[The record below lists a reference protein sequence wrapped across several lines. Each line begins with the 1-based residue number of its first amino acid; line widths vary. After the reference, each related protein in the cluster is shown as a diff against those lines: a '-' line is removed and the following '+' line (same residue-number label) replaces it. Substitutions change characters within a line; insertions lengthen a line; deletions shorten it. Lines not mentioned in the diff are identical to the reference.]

1 MYERKKEPSAMTIN
15 AKNLTVRQVGQFLLH
30 LVEMV
35 AVMCG
40 GAVILN
46 LLVFWVAAL
55 IGYLD
60 LNGQF
65 PELATLVYTV
75 NLSLPMTAWM
85 RFRGMEWRP
94 TLEMAGA
101 PIGVGILLMVALAIG
116 LVTNSDLFMRQ
127 CGLSC
132 LAMLAVML
140 FRFDHY
146 TGRMDHHAA
155 HQGM

>member
-1 MYERKKEPSAMTIN
+1 MTTN
-15 AKNLTVRQVGQFLLH
+15 AKNLSVRQVGQFLLH
-30 LVEMV
+30 LLEMV

-40 GAVILN
+40 GAAILN

-55 IGYLD
+55 IGYPD
-60 LNGQF
+60 LSGQF
-65 PELATLVYTV
+65 PELATLLYTV

-101 PIGVGILLMVALAIG
+101 PIGVGVLLIVALSIG
-116 LVTNSDLFMRQ
+116 LIPNSGLFMRQ

-140 FRFDHY
+140 FRLDLY
-146 TGRMDHHAA
+146 TGRMDHHAHTA

>member
-1 MYERKKEPSAMTIN
+1 MTTTT
-15 AKNLTVRQVGQFLLH
+15 KNLSVRQVGQFLLH

-46 LLVFWVAAL
+46 LLVFWVTAL
-55 IGYLD
+55 VGYPD
-60 LNGQF
+60 LSGQF
-65 PELATLVYTV
+65 PRLATLVYTV

-85 RFRGMEWRP
+85 RFRGMDWRP

-101 PIGVGILLMVALAIG
+101 PIGVGILLFVGLSIG
-116 LVTNSDLFMRQ
+116 LVPNSGLFMRQ

-146 TGRMDHHAA
+146 AGRMDHHAHAA
-155 HQGM
+155 HRGM

>member
-1 MYERKKEPSAMTIN
+1 MATHM
-15 AKNLTVRQVGQFLLH
+15 KNLSVRQVGYFLLH
-30 LVEMV
+30 LLEMV

-55 IGYLD
+55 IGYPD
-60 LNGQF
+60 LSEQF
-65 PELATLVYTV
+65 PKLATLVYTV
-75 NLSLPMTAWM
+75 NLTLPMTAWM

-101 PIGVGILLMVALAIG
+101 PMGVGILLIVALAIG
-116 LVTNSDLFMRQ
+116 LVPNSGLFMRQ

-140 FRFDHY
+140 FRLDHY
-146 TGRMDHHAA
+146 TGRMDDHAHAA